1 MLTIREKTKRSG
13 FVLTGVVAAVILSA
27 GLAMNH
33 IRIGGSIHQ
42 REALMNEFVADIM
55 PPPAFVIEPMLE
67 VSELMRNPGSL
78 AQSKLALARLEKVY
92 RTRAA
97 YWDGG
102 KLDEDLKAA
111 REGDAGLKA
120 EAFWTEVNQ
129 SLIPALEQGDTA
141 RAEASYLNAREQF
154 DAHRKSIEGLTM
166 NATARVA
173 TVAQDAG
180 QVVTWAMGLIAL
192 LGLMAI
198 GLMIMAIR
206 ALFRTA
212 FDPLQAVATT
222 MNGMATGDL
231 DVNECHEHRHDEIGE
246 ITRAIEVFRE
256 GARARQVSAAQQ
268 AEVVSIMAQA
278 LGKLAAGD
286 LAYRMNNALPQDY
299 AALQTAFNQTLEQLD
314 RTIGQVKLASVQVST
329 GASEIRSA
337 SDNLAQRN
345 ARQAASLEES
355 SASMNHVTALV
366 KGTSQRT
373 DEARAAIAAAHNE
386 ANDGRAVI
394 DTAIEAMDGIQH
406 SSGQI
411 TAIIDMIEGIAF
423 QTNLLALNAGIEAA
437 RAGEAGR
444 GFAVVATEVRA
455 LAQRSSESASSI
467 KDLIRTS
474 GIQVGSGVERVGQTG
489 VLLEQISGSVQSAND
504 MLDEVTR
511 AAIDQAAS
519 LEQITAAVREM
530 DVMTQQNAAMVEES
544 TAAARA
550 LATEATALS
559 SLVDGFRTTGQDDR
573 IALRYAA

>member
-33 IRIGGSIHQ
+33 IRIGGAIHQ

-55 PPPAFVIEPMLE
+55 PPPAYVIEPMLE

-97 YWDGG
+97 YWDKGT
-102 KLDEDLKAA
+102 LDDDLKAA
-111 REGDAGLKA
+111 RKDDAGLKA
-120 EAFWTEVNQ
+120 EAFWTEVNK

-141 RAEASYLNAREQF
+141 RAEESYLNAREQF
-154 DAHRKSIEGLTM
+154 DAHRQSIEGLTL

-173 TVAQDAG
+173 TVAHDAG
-180 QVVTWAMGLIAL
+180 RVVTWAMGLIAL

-198 GLMIMAIR
+198 GLMILAIR

-212 FDPLQAVATT
+212 FDPLQVVATT

-231 DVNECHEHRHDEIGE
+231 DVNECHEHRQDEIGE
-246 ITRAIEVFRE
+246 ITRAIEVFRA
-256 GARARQVSAAQQ
+256 GARGRQVSAAQQ

-286 LAYRMNNALPQDY
+286 LAYRMNTALPQDY
-299 AALQTAFNQTLEQLD
+299 AELQTAFNQTLEQLD

-337 SDNLAQRN
+337 SDNLAERN

-373 DEARAAIAAAHNE
+373 DEARAAIAAAHDE
-386 ANDGRAVI
+386 ANGGRAVI
-394 DTAIEAMDGIQH
+394 DMAIEAMDGIQH
-406 SSGQI
+406 SSEQI

-474 GIQVGSGVERVGQTG
+474 GMQVGSGVERVGQTG

-504 MLDEVTR
+504 MLVDITR
-511 AAIDQAAS
+511 AATDQAAS

-559 SLVDGFRTTGQDDR
+559 SLVDGFCTTAQNDR

>member
-13 FVLTGVVAAVILSA
+13 LVLTCVVAAVILSA

-33 IRIGGSIHQ
+33 IRVGGSIHQ

-55 PPPAFVIEPMLE
+55 PPPAYVIEPMLE

-78 AQSKLALARLEKVY
+78 AQSKLTLARLEKAY
-92 RTRAA
+92 RARAK
-97 YWDGG
+97 YWDASS
-102 KLDEDLKAA
+102 LDDDLKAS
-111 REGDAGLKA
+111 RKDQAGQKA
-120 EAFWTEVNQ
+120 EAFWTEINQ
-129 SLIPALEQGDTA
+129 SLLPAIEQGNSAT
-141 RAEASYLNAREQF
+141 AEASYNTARGLF
-154 DAHRKSIEGLTM
+154 DEHRKSIEGLTL
-166 NATARVA
+166 NATDRVA
-173 TVAQDAG
+173 SVATDADT
-180 QVVTWAMGLIAL
+180 VVTWAMSGIAF
-192 LGLMAI
+192 LGLLAI
-198 GLMIMAIR
+198 GLMIIAIR

-212 FDPLQAVATT
+212 FDPLQVVATT
-222 MNGMATGDL
+222 MRGMATGDL
-231 DVNECHEHRHDEIGE
+231 DVNECHEHRQDEIGE
-246 ITRAIEVFRE
+246 ITRAIEVFRTA
-256 GARARQVSAAQQ
+256 ARERELSALEQ
-268 AEVVSIMAQA
+268 AEVVSMMAQA

-286 LAYRMNNALPQDY
+286 LQYRMNDALPKDY

-337 SDNLAQRN
+337 SDNLAERN

-366 KGTSQRT
+366 KGTSERAC
-373 DEARAAIAAAHNE
+373 EARAAIAAAHDE
-386 ANDGRAVI
+386 ADGGRAVV
-394 DTAIEAMDGIQH
+394 DKAIEAMDGIQQ
-406 SSGQI
+406 SSEQI

-455 LAQRSSESASSI
+455 LAQRSSESAASI

-474 GIQVGSGVERVGQTG
+474 GLQVGSGVERVGETG
-489 VLLEQISGSVQSAND
+489 TLLEQISGSVQSANSL
-504 MLDEVTR
+504 LDEVTR
-511 AAIDQAAS
+511 AAVDQAAS

-530 DVMTQQNAAMVEES
+530 DMMTQQNAAMVEQS

-550 LATEATALS
+550 LAGEATALS
-559 SLVDGFRTTGQDDR
+559 TLVDGFRTTAQDNSFT
-573 IALRYAA
+573 LRRAA